1 MHIDKA
7 LLMQLKHLTVDLN
20 SNLGMG
26 NAKK

>member
-1 MHIDKA
+1 MHIDKV

-20 SNLGMG
+20 NNLGMG